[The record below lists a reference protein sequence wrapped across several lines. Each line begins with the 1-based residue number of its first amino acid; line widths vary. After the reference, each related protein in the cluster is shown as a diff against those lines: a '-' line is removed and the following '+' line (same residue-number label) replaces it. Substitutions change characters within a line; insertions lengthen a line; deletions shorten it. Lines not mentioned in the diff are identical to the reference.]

1 MKTILNYKQ
10 KLMRVNTLIVDDFYD
25 NPEEVREF
33 ALQQDFG
40 VDGNY
45 PGHRTVSFLNDGI
58 KETLGNLIRPFA
70 GEVTYWGGEYSG
82 AFQYTTAEDR
92 SWIHSDSTTG
102 WAAVLFLTPNAPVTA
117 GTGLFRHKETGLS
130 SWDGSQHTD
139 EETANAPHMIEPRD
153 YTKWD
158 LVDQLGNK
166 FNRLVMYRSD
176 NYHVSLDYFGKD
188 LETGRL
194 FQVFFFT
201 SEY

>member
-1 MKTILNYKQ
+1 
-10 KLMRVNTLIVDDFYD
+10 MRVNTLIIDDFYE

-33 ALQQDFG
+33 ALQQDFN

-45 PGHRTVSFLNDGI
+45 PGHRTISFFNDSI
-58 KETLGNLIRPFA
+58 KETLQNIIRPFA
-70 GEVTYWGGEYSG
+70 GEITYWGGEYSG
-82 AFQYTTAEDR
+82 AFQYTTADDR

-102 WAAVLFLTPNAPVTA
+102 WAAVLFLTPDAPVTA

-130 SWDGSQHTD
+130 SWDNTQHT
-139 EETANAPHMIEPRD
+139 EEESEMAPHMTEPRD
-153 YTKWD
+153 YTKWE

-166 FNRLVMYRSD
+166 FNRMVLYRSD

>member
-1 MKTILNYKQ
+1 
-10 KLMRVNTLIVDDFYD
+10 
-25 NPEEVREF
+25 
-33 ALQQDFG
+33 
-40 VDGNY
+40 
-45 PGHRTVSFLNDGI
+45 
-58 KETLGNLIRPFA
+58 
-70 GEVTYWGGEYSG
+70 
-82 AFQYTTAEDR
+82 
-92 SWIHSDSTTG
+92 
-102 WAAVLFLTPNAPVTA
+102 
-117 GTGLFRHKETGLS
+117 
-130 SWDGSQHTD
+130 
-139 EETANAPHMIEPRD
+139 MIEPRD

>member
-1 MKTILNYKQ
+1 
-10 KLMRVNTLIVDDFYD
+10 MRVNTLIIDDFYD
-25 NPEEVREF
+25 NPDEVRDF
-33 ALQQDFG
+33 ALSQDFE

-45 PGHRTVSFLNDGI
+45 PGYRTISHLNEGI
-58 KETLGNLIRPFA
+58 KETIQDIIRPFA

-82 AFQYTTAEDR
+82 AFQYTTADDR

-130 SWDGSQHTD
+130 VWDNTKHT
-139 EETANAPHMIEPRD
+139 EEESMGAPHMVEPRD
-153 YTKWD
+153 YTKWE

-166 FNRLVMYRSD
+166 FNRMVMYRSD

>member
-1 MKTILNYKQ
+1 
-10 KLMRVNTLIVDDFYD
+10 MRVNTLIIDDFYD
-25 NPEEVREF
+25 NPLEVREF
-33 ALQQDFG
+33 ALEQDFN

-58 KETLGNLIRPFA
+58 KETISDIIEPFA
-70 GEVTYWGGEYSG
+70 GKVTYWGGEYSG
-82 AFQYTTAEDR
+82 SFQYTTADDR

-102 WAAVLFLTPNAPVTA
+102 WAGVLFLTPDAPVTA
-117 GTGLFRHKETGLS
+117 GTGLYRHKKTGLS
-130 SWDGSQHTD
+130 SWDNTEHTE
-139 EETANAPHMIEPRD
+139 EETIQAPHMIEPRD
-153 YTKWD
+153 YTKWE

-176 NYHVSLDYFGKD
+176 NYHVSMDYFGKD
-188 LETGRL
+188 LYDGRL